1 MMSVSKE
8 KQSGLALI
16 TVLMILAIMVTVATT
31 MSGRLVLALKRTE
44 GIIFSQKSY
53 WYGQSA
59 AELGRMVLDE
69 DFADS
74 EVTSLDQMW
83 ATPDM
88 IFPLDNGQISGGIK
102 DLRSCFNVNSLIQP
116 AKESDSDI
124 VLEQFETLLEALGVD
139 DYSVG
144 IIAESTR
151 DWIDENNDSES
162 SKGAEDSFYQGLNVP
177 YLAANNLLVE
187 ISELRAIQGVDKD
200 IYKKIAP
207 YLCAIP
213 SVEQKINVNTVSV
226 DQPEILYALFKAS
239 DDSSIADF
247 KSLLEERPSSGWDS
261 VNDFLDNSLFTVVE
275 VTDQMKK
282 QLSVSSEY
290 FQYSGVAQFED
301 RYQAFEFVYQID
313 ENKASVIRYQAGGL
327 K

>member
-1 MMSVSKE
+1 MILTSKK
-8 KQSGLALI
+8 KQRGLALI

-31 MSGRLVLALKRTE
+31 MSGRLVLVLKRTE

-53 WYGQSA
+53 WYGQGA
-59 AELGRMVLDE
+59 AELGRMVLNE
-69 DFADS
+69 DFSDS
-74 EVTSLDQMW
+74 KVTSLDQMW
-83 ATPDM
+83 ATPGM
-88 IFPLDNGQISGGIK
+88 IFPLDNGQITGQIK
-102 DLRSCFNVNSLIQP
+102 DLRSCFNVNSLIKP
-116 AKESDSDI
+116 AKKSDSDV
-124 VLEQFETLLEALGVD
+124 VLDQFETLFEAIGVD
-139 DYSVG
+139 DYSAG
-144 IIAESTR
+144 IIVESTR
-151 DWIDENNDSES
+151 DWIDDDNDSENS
-162 SKGAEDSFYQGLNVP
+162 QGAEDSFYQGLNVP

-200 IYKKIAP
+200 IYKKIEP

-213 SVEQKINVNTVSV
+213 SEEQKINVNTVSV

-261 VNDFLDNSLFTVVE
+261 VDDFLDNSLFTVVE

-290 FQYSGVAQFED
+290 FQYSGIAEFDD
-301 RYQAFEFVYQID
+301 RHQAFEFVYLVD